1 MADRKPER
9 RKSSLQGM
17 TPVTTQVVPPATPP
31 APAPAAV
38 EPQPAAY
45 AVATAAAA
53 KKADRTGRLNYYV
66 DKDEQGRIRAAYYA
80 GRDKHGWRSFSDM
93 QREAVMRLVEQLE
106 RDVNGG
112 LPFEGLSAGSISA
125 GRPLE

>member
-9 RKSSLQGM
+9 RKSSLSGM
-17 TPVTTQVVPPATPP
+17 TPVTTQVVPLTAPP
-31 APAPAAV
+31 APAPAPV
-38 EPQPAAY
+38 EAQPVAPAA
-45 AVATAAAA
+45 ATAAA
-53 KKADRTGRLNYYV
+53 KKAERTGRLNYYV

-80 GRDKHGWRSFSDM
+80 GRDKYGWRSFSDM

-112 LPFEGLSAGSISA
+112 RQFEGLSAGSIPA

>member
-9 RKSSLQGM
+9 RKSSLSGM
-17 TPVTTQVVPPATPP
+17 TPVTTQVVPPETPP
-31 APAPAAV
+31 APTPAVVEAQPVVNPAAS
-38 EPQPAAY
+38 
-45 AVATAAAA
+45 
-53 KKADRTGRLNYYV
+53 KKAERTGRLNYYV

-106 RDVNGG
+106 HDVNGG
-112 LPFEGLSAGSISA
+112 RPFEGLSAGSIPA